1 MMGVLLR
8 GVDRARLALFSI
20 TNELKLM
27 CKTKVK
33 APCTK
38 MSSDST
44 EVGGKVGSNNTKF
57 YL

>member
-1 MMGVLLR
+1 MGVLLR